1 MKRRLR
7 FNAQPSAHVCAGTDE
22 GGFAWLTLNYLLGHL
37 GQSNSN
43 TVAAIDLV
51 GALRS
56 QHGSLVHERH
66 VLPSSHGTHSLLH
79 RAAGRCRWRMP

>member
-1 MKRRLR
+1 MT
-7 FNAQPSAHVCAGTDE
+7 GTDE

-51 GALRS
+51 GALGCKMVPWHMS
-56 QHGSLVHERH
+56 VTC
-66 VLPSSHGTHSLLH
+66 LPSLDGTHPLLH
-79 RAAGRCRWRMP
+79 RVADRCRWRMP